1 MFLKILQAL
10 QKNTC
15 VVVTPTQVFSCDVCE
30 ILRKLTLKN
39 ICERLFHRF
48 VSTRLLSSWTS
59 LLLEWKSDSTG
70 WVKTIF
76 EKCLIMTFSHNF
88 FTLLIPLYIF
98 NICFPFFWKL
108 VYFSAF
114 LGKIEISKSFMKTTL
129 TLCVKQAAFEKIRQ
143 VP

>member
-1 MFLKILQAL
+1 MHCKKKVYLKILQAL

-48 VSTRLLSSWTS
+48 VGTRLLSSWTS
-59 LLLEWKSDSTG
+59 LLLEWKSDSKG

-98 NICFPFFWKL
+98 NICFPFFWKAIL
-108 VYFSAF
+108 
-114 LGKIEISKSFMKTTL
+114 KISITYLSHLSVKTTSL
-129 TLCVKQAAFEKIRQ
+129 LEHIWLLRAAM
-143 VP
+143 